1 MRLSDLQTT
10 SVDQDPGTIASVKAS
25 SFARKRT
32 GIIGRMLHGTGA
44 GMIAIGLGVVTN
56 LLLLPLYLHRW
67 SVAVYGEWMAL
78 YSVVNYLGALDL
90 GVTTA
95 AINAATM
102 AYARKDWAT
111 FKRVQGTAWAAAIGF
126 SGVGALIVI
135 AVLAFT
141 RVNHWLGLKSIGP
154 HESQLVFAF
163 LSVAMLAG
171 VPGRQ
176 LNATYIALGEF
187 AKYQWLYN
195 AGAMLSCIAMA
206 VALSLGARPFQLAVV
221 VAATGLFTIA
231 ATYGLIYRR
240 DKNLVPR
247 LRDAKLATARSLAAP
262 TAQFGI
268 QIVATALTLQ
278 GPVVILSR
286 ALGGPAVALFT
297 TTRTIANVVRGV
309 LTVFR
314 APLRPEYAAAYAQ
327 ANKVKLRSLFRIV
340 MAIDTVMAVTLMA
353 GFWSG
358 GVWLIRFWSHSRI
371 PPDPRLMHWLLA
383 SCLLEG
389 FLWIMAS
396 AGSSANRLHGVS
408 VGMMAYAVLTLVLTA
423 ALVKQFGPSAVPL
436 SAIVA
441 MITFFLP
448 TSLRNAGR
456 ETEQPIRTLVIRV
469 VMPFAG
475 LTFLCAA
482 ISSAWP
488 HLGIRQDWLAAC
500 ISALTA
506 LVISTVGV
514 SIVSLTGEDR
524 KTFYYRLASAVR

>member
-10 SVDQDPGTIASVKAS
+10 SVEHDPGTAPNPSAP
-25 SFARKRT
+25 SFAHKRS

-44 GMIAIGLGVVTN
+44 GMIAIGLGVITN

-67 SVAVYGEWMAL
+67 TVAVYGEWMAL

-102 AYARKDWAT
+102 AYARKDWLT
-111 FKRVQGTAWAAAIGF
+111 FKRVQGTAWAASIGF
-126 SGVGALIVI
+126 SMVGALIV
-135 AVLAFT
+135 AVVLIFFK
-141 RVNHWLGLKSIGP
+141 VNKWLGLKAISP
-154 HESQLVFAF
+154 RESYLVFGL
-163 LSVAMLAG
+163 LSVALLAG
-171 VPGRQ
+171 IPGRQ

-206 VALSLGARPFQLAVV
+206 VALSLGARPVALAVV
-221 VAATGLFTIA
+221 VAVTGVFTIA

-240 DKNLVPR
+240 DSNLVPR
-247 LRDAKLATARSLAAP
+247 LRDAELATARSLAAP
-262 TAQFGI
+262 TGQFGI
-268 QIVATALTLQ
+268 QIIATALTLQ
-278 GPVVILSR
+278 GPVIILSR

-314 APLRPEYAAAYAQ
+314 APLRPEYAAAYAHP
-327 ANKVKLRSLFRIV
+327 NKDRLRSLFRIV

-371 PPDPRLMHWLLA
+371 PPDPRLLHLLLA
-383 SCLLEG
+383 SSLLEG
-389 FLWIMAS
+389 FLWILAS

-408 VGMMAYAVLTLVLTA
+408 VGMLAYAVLTLVLA
-423 ALVKQFGPSAVPL
+423 ALLVRQFGPSAVPF

-441 MITFFLP
+441 MTTFFLP
-448 TSLRNAGR
+448 LSLRNAGR
-456 ETEQPIRTLVIRV
+456 ETEQPVRILVFRV
-469 VMPFAG
+469 VIPFAG

-488 HLGIRQDWLAAC
+488 HLGIRHDWLAAC

-524 KTFYYRLASAVR
+524 RTFYYRLASAVR